1 MDMRA
6 GTLKHYISIQEKTST
21 SDGMGG
27 YTDVWNPIYSCRA
40 AIWSLSANER
50 LDTMKLEV
58 AVDHRIR
65 IRHPREIVEITEKHR
80 IKWHDPMT
88 GTDKYF
94 YIISVINPDKSNKML
109 ELIAREEV

>member
-1 MDMRA
+1 MRS
-6 GTLKHYISIQEKTST
+6 GTLKHIISVQGQTAT

-27 YTDVWNPIYSCRA
+27 ETLVWADIYTCRA
-40 AIWSLSANER
+40 SIWSLSATER

-65 IRHPREIVEITEKHR
+65 IRHPRQIVNITEKHR

-88 GTDKYF
+88 GT
-94 YIISVINPDKSNKML
+94 
-109 ELIAREEV
+109 E

>member
-1 MDMRA
+1 MRS
-6 GTLKHYISIQEKTST
+6 GTLKHNISVQEATLT

-27 YTDVWNPIYSCRA
+27 ETSAWADIYSCRA
-40 AIWSLSANER
+40 SIWSLSANER

-80 IKWHDPMT
+80 VKWHDPMT
-88 GTDKYF
+88 GTNKYF

>member
-1 MDMRA
+1 MRA
-6 GTLKHYISIQEKTST
+6 GTLKHNISVQEATLT

-27 YTDVWNPIYSCRA
+27 ETSVWSDIYQCRA
-40 AIWSLSANER
+40 SIWSLSANER

-65 IRHPREIVEITEKHR
+65 IRHPREIVNITEKHR

-94 YIISVINPDKSNKML
+94 YIISAINPDKGNKML

>member
-1 MDMRA
+1 LRS
-6 GTLKHYISIQEKTST
+6 GTLKHSISVQEKTTT

-27 YTDVWNPIYSCRA
+27 YTETYADIYNCRA
-40 AIWSLSANER
+40 SIWSLSANER
-50 LDTMKLEV
+50 LDNLKLEV

-94 YIISVINPDKSNKML
+94 YIISVINPDKGNKML

>member
-6 GTLKHYISIQEKTST
+6 GALKHSIKIEEMTQTA
-21 SDGMGG
+21 DGLGG
-27 YTDVWNPIYSCRA
+27 FTTTWSEIYQCRA

-58 AVDHRIR
+58 VVDHRIR
-65 IRHPREIVEITEKHR
+65 IRHPREIVTITEKHR